1 MTRWLCEYL
10 RARGRIPT
18 VAYYA
23 TFGCDSDLI
32 VPSWRLAMGRAPGR
46 REGQCFDGIPA
57 VAVGCWLPELEFT
70 YYMPSRRWS
79 DLIAAHDRHIAV
91 GGTPLVSYPLV
102 AAGIPHL
109 TWCASDSVG
118 DRTDRVR
125 AMSWPR
131 RWFDR
136 AIIMPC
142 LNSMERRILAG
153 KGAIYGT
160 SRYTA
165 AALAGDGATSHGAED
180 GPRVGHLPVPVATD
194 FLIPPERASHPGL
207 VGFAGRL
214 ADPRKNIVALV
225 QAVARA
231 RESGIDC
238 RAVLA
243 GGEPDPATRAMVGR
257 LGLAD
262 LVRFPGE
269 VDRTRLREFY
279 RDLDVFVIPSHQEG
293 LCIAGVEA
301 MACGVP
307 VVSTRCGGPE
317 DFVRPDQ
324 TGFLVDPT
332 PDAIAAGIVRIV
344 GDRSLRARLSTNARA
359 LAEREYSPAAFHG
372 RIGAAWKAV
381 WNEDL

>member
-1 MTRWLCEYL
+1 
-10 RARGRIPT
+10 
-18 VAYYA
+18 
-23 TFGCDSDLI
+23 
-32 VPSWRLAMGRAPGR
+32 VPR
-46 REGQCFDGIPA
+46 
-57 VAVGCWLPELEFT
+57 
-70 YYMPSRRWS
+70 
-79 DLIAAHDRHIAV
+79 
-91 GGTPLVSYPLV
+91 
-102 AAGIPHL
+102 
-109 TWCASDSVG
+109 
-118 DRTDRVR
+118 
-125 AMSWPR
+125 
-131 RWFDR
+131 
-136 AIIMPC
+136 
-142 LNSMERRILAG
+142 
-153 KGAIYGT
+153 
-160 SRYTA
+160 
-165 AALAGDGATSHGAED
+165 
-180 GPRVGHLPVPVATD
+180 
-194 FLIPPERASHPGL
+194 PGL

-214 ADPRKNIVALV
+214 ADPRKNIGALG

-238 RAVLA
+238 RAVLV
-243 GGEPDPATRAMVGR
+243 GGEPDPATRAMAGR

-262 LVRFPGE
+262 LIRFPGE

-344 GDRSLRARLSTNARA
+344 GDRSLRARLSANARA
-359 LAEREYSPAAFHG
+359 LVERDYSPAAFHG

>member
-1 MTRWLCEYL
+1 MTRWLCEHL
-10 RARGRIPT
+10 RARGRAPT

-32 VPSWRLAMGRAPGR
+32 VPSWRLATGQTPGR

-70 YYMPSRRWS
+70 YYRPSRRWS

-102 AAGIPHL
+102 AAGVPHL

-125 AMSWPR
+125 AMPWPR
-131 RWFDR
+131 RLIDR
-136 AIIMPC
+136 AIIMPR
-142 LNSMERRILAG
+142 LQSMERRILAG
-153 KGAIYGT
+153 HGAIYGV

-165 AALAGDGATSHGAED
+165 TVLTSDET
-180 GPRVGHLPVPVATD
+180 RVGHLPVPVATD
-194 FLIPPERASHPGL
+194 FLVPPERVPRPGL

-214 ADPRKNIVALV
+214 ADPRKNIVVLV

-238 RAVLA
+238 RAVLVGDA
-243 GGEPDPATRAMVGR
+243 PDPATRAMVGR

-262 LVRFPGE
+262 LIRFPGE
-269 VDRTRLREFY
+269 VDRTGLREFY

-332 PDAIAAGIVRIV
+332 PGAIAAGIVRIV
-344 GDRSLRARLSTNARA
+344 GDRSLRARLSANARA
-359 LAEREYSPAAFHG
+359 LAEREYSPATFHG